1 MRARRDSGFGG
12 ADDSGG
18 GSEGGDASEGGRAV
32 VDLVDFDLAA
42 QVAGRLVRP
51 GPKLGRDEIEDVVA
65 ELRVAAAEAA
75 GPVARTAHLT
85 SPEPMPPALV
95 VDRASWARANV
106 DAFRALLGP
115 VVVPVRPG
123 GGRPAAAVDRATTA
137 VGRRTTGAEL
147 GSLLAFL
154 SSRVLGQFDVFAGL
168 DGESDGAPEGGDP
181 GRLLLVAPNVVQ
193 VERDLRVVP
202 RDFRRWV
209 CLHEEAHRLQF
220 GAHPWLR
227 RWVTAEARELSAD
240 LLAQPRDLGERLS
253 GVLQSLPDVL
263 RGTGEGS
270 GVGLADLLQTP
281 AQRERVGRLVAVMSL
296 LEGHADVVM
305 DDVGPQVVPSVA
317 QIRSRF
323 TQRRKGRGSFDQ
335 VVRRMLGLDA
345 KTRQYADGAKFVR
358 GVVARVG
365 WDGLNV
371 VWTGA
376 EHLPLP
382 AEIADPAAWVS
393 RVHG

>member
-1 MRARRDSGFGG
+1 MRARRDSGTDG
-12 ADDSGG
+12 AEGG
-18 GSEGGDASEGGRAV
+18 GSSGGPGEDEAGGRAV

-42 QVAGRLVRP
+42 QVAARLVRP
-51 GPKLGRDEIEDVVA
+51 GPRLGRDEIDDVVA
-65 ELRVAAAEAA
+65 ELRFAAAEAA

-106 DAFRALLGP
+106 DAFRSLLGP
-115 VVVPVRPG
+115 VLVPVRPG
-123 GGRPAAAVDRATTA
+123 GGRPAAAVDRAATA

-147 GSLLAFL
+147 GSLLSFL
-154 SSRVLGQFDVFAGL
+154 SSRVLGQFDVFAGVE
-168 DGESDGAPEGGDP
+168 DDRP

-193 VERDLRVVP
+193 VERDLQVDP
-202 RDFRRWV
+202 HDFRRWV

-227 RWVTAEARELSAD
+227 RWVTTEARELSAD
-240 LLAQPRDLGERLS
+240 LLAQPRDVGERLS

-263 RGTGEGS
+263 RGTSEGS
-270 GVGLADLLQTP
+270 GIGLADLLQTP
-281 AQRERVGRLVAVMSL
+281 GQRERVARLVAVMSL

-323 TQRRKGRGSFDQ
+323 TKRRKGGGSFDQ

-345 KTRQYADGAKFVR
+345 KTRQYADGARFVR
-358 GVVARVG
+358 GVVSRVG
-365 WDGLNV
+365 WEGLNV
-371 VWTGA
+371 VWTGP

-382 AEIADPAAWVS
+382 AEIGDPAAWVA

>member
-1 MRARRDSGFGG
+1 MRARGDGTGG
-12 ADDSGG
+12 DDASGG
-18 GSEGGDASEGGRAV
+18 GVPPEDGRRPEEPDGRAV
-32 VDLVDFDLAA
+32 VDLVDFELAA
-42 QVAGRLVRP
+42 QVAGRLGRP
-51 GPKLGRDEIEDVVA
+51 GPKLDRGEIDDVVA
-65 ELRVAAAEAA
+65 ELRLAAEEAA
-75 GPVARTAHLT
+75 GPVAETAHLT

-106 DAFRALLGP
+106 DAFRSLLGP

-123 GGRPAAAVDRATTA
+123 GAATAVDRAATA

-147 GSLLAFL
+147 GSLLSFL
-154 SSRVLGQFDVFAGL
+154 SSRVLGQFDVFSGV
-168 DGESDGAPEGGDP
+168 DEDQP

-193 VERDLRVVP
+193 VEHDLQVDP
-202 RDFRRWV
+202 HDFRRWV

-227 RWVTAEARELSAD
+227 RWITAEARELSRD
-240 LLAQPRDLGERLS
+240 LLAQPRDLGERLG
-253 GVLQSLPDVL
+253 GVVRSLPEVL

-270 GVGLADLLQTP
+270 GVGIADLLQTP
-281 AQRERVGRLVAVMSL
+281 AQRERVSGLVAVMSL

-317 QIRSRF
+317 QIRARF
-323 TQRRKGRGSFDQ
+323 TQRRRGRGSLDQ
-335 VVRRMLGLDA
+335 VVRRLLGLDA

-358 GVVARVG
+358 GVVERVG

-371 VWTGA
+371 VWTGPDR
-376 EHLPLP
+376 LPRP
-382 AEIADPAAWVS
+382 GEIADPAAWVA